1 MLTGYLC
8 GCELKSCS
16 VGALSP
22 CVTCSHDKQEAG
34 KIYKEKKKG
43 GSEGAC
49 LAFCDT
55 ADLVCKRAVRR
66 VICICISVPLS
77 PSFLCVSSFVTFC
90 CAVTFSAVR
99 PLPDLSLSD
108 SLLMTEPSSLGNLL
122 QVTIATGEAVSSS
135 GSWAHSQIMSSFA
148 LTTSP
153 FSFTTLSSCPLNIT
167 DYN

>member
-1 MLTGYLC
+1 MLEPFLR
-8 GCELKSCS
+8 
-16 VGALSP
+16 ALP
-22 CVTCSHDKQEAG
+22 AREAG
-34 KIYKEKKKG
+34 KFFKKQKKKG
-43 GSEGAC
+43 KGREGAC

-55 ADLVCKRAVRR
+55 ADLVCNRALRR

-90 CAVTFSAVR
+90 CAVTFSTVR
-99 PLPDLSLSD
+99 PLPDLSFSD

-153 FSFTTLSSCPLNIT
+153 FSFTTLSSCPLNIM